1 MTGRKRRKRPV
12 GRPTRPMPE
21 PIPDTPENV
30 ARILMNAPQRK
41 RSDWEF
47 IKEQDRKSPVPVP
60 FSLGAS
66 SESSPKLNGI
76 FETIDYLVMPI

>member
-41 RSDWEF
+41 RES
-47 IKEQDRKSPVPVP
+47 IKEQDKMKP
-60 FSLGAS
+60 L
-66 SESSPKLNGI
+66 
-76 FETIDYLVMPI
+76 D